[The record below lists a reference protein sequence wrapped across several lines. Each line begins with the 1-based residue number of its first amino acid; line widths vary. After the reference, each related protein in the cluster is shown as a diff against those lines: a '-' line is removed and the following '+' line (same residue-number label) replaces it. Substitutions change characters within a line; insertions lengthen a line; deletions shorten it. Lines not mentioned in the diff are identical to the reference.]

1 MRIKQRNYDGMANDA
16 EGGGG
21 ASGGKENKI
30 VLCVIIVPVLL
41 RGFFFT
47 NTKSRNIRVL
57 RESNPGTHA
66 PCPAGDVWTNQSDMD
81 SRFEP
86 TD

>member
-1 MRIKQRNYDGMANDA
+1 MANDA

>member
-41 RGFFFT
+41 RGFFFYKYKKQKHKGVEGV
-47 NTKSRNIRVL
+47 KSWN
-57 RESNPGTHA
+57 
-66 PCPAGDVWTNQSDMD
+66 PCPMPGGRCVD
-81 SRFEP
+81 EP
-86 TD
+86 VRHGFSLRTY